1 MQSMAV
7 TCDKG
12 DQLSHRTK
20 PRQQPPFDGDIYYSC
35 HFCNCNKDIRKG
47 GLYACKNADI
57 DCDFDCCPNCYN
69 EKMSKVGKSEN
80 EIEETK
86 DAKPENIGD

>member
-1 MQSMAV
+1 MWIQMECLEA

-20 PRQQPPFDGDIYYSC
+20 PRQRLPFDGNIFYSC
-35 HFCNCNKDIRKG
+35 DFCDRNGDIRKG
-47 GLYACKNADI
+47 GFYACKNADI

-69 EKMSKVGKSEN
+69 LKNSKMV
-80 EIEETK
+80 T
-86 DAKPENIGD
+86 A